1 MTSTGLIDLRSDT
14 VTHPTNEMRQ
24 AMAAADV
31 GDDQYR
37 EDPTVM
43 RLEERAA
50 DLFGKEAA
58 LFVSSGTMG
67 NLVALLAH
75 CGRGDEMILGDE
87 SHILWYEGGG
97 AAALGGIVFNVRR
110 NRPSGEIDLD
120 EIRSIVRSATEDFP
134 ATRVIA
140 IENTH
145 NRCGGTVLSMD
156 YLRQLRQLAD
166 EKQVAIHM
174 DGARVF
180 NAAAASGVSLAE
192 IASNVDSV
200 QFCLSKG
207 LAAPVGSMVAGDR
220 DFIETV
226 RLRRKQVG
234 GAMRQAGV
242 IAAAGLVALDGM
254 RDRLTDDHMRARRL
268 AERLAAIPGVMV
280 DLDRVQT
287 NIVVFRP
294 PAGSD
299 FTAAADAFRAE
310 GVLVSGFGSKGLR
323 MVTHY
328 QIDDAAIERTLHVA
342 NQVLAR
348 HSANHL
354 ATAVRV

>member
-1 MTSTGLIDLRSDT
+1 MSTSGAIDLRSDT
-14 VTHPTNEMRQ
+14 VTRPTDNMRR
-24 AMAAADV
+24 AMASAEV

-37 EDPTVM
+37 EDPTVT

-75 CGRGDEMILGDE
+75 CGRGDEAILGDE

-110 NRPSGEIDLD
+110 NTPTGELDLND
-120 EIRSIVRSATEDFP
+120 VASVIRSATEDFP
-134 ATRVIA
+134 ATKVIA
-140 IENTH
+140 IEDTH
-145 NRCGGTVLSMD
+145 NRCGGTVLSLD
-156 YLRQLRQLAD
+156 YLHQLRQLATGRN
-166 EKQVAIHM
+166 VAIHM
-174 DGARVF
+174 DGARIF
-180 NAAAASGVSLAE
+180 NAAVASGSSLAQ
-192 IASNVDSV
+192 ITANVDSV

-207 LAAPVGSMVAGDR
+207 LAAPVGSMVAGTR
-220 DFIETV
+220 EFVETV

-242 IAAAGLVALDGM
+242 IAAAGLIALDEM
-254 RDRLTDDHMRARRL
+254 RDRLAEDHRRARRL
-268 AERLAAIPGVMV
+268 AIGLASISGVTV
-280 DLDRVQT
+280 DLDTVQT

-294 PAGSD
+294 PAGID
-299 FTAAADAFRAE
+299 YTAAADAFRAD
-310 GVLVSGFGSKGLR
+310 GILVSGFGHRGLR

-328 QIDDAAIERTLHVA
+328 QIDDAAIDRTLSVA
-342 NQVLAR
+342 GRIFAGQPAAQPVA
-348 HSANHL
+348 AE
-354 ATAVRV
+354 

>member
-1 MTSTGLIDLRSDT
+1 MPSTGLIDLRSDT
-14 VTHPTNEMRQ
+14 VTHPTDAMRR
-24 AMAAADV
+24 AMAAAEV

-37 EDPTVM
+37 EDPTVT

-50 DLFGKEAA
+50 ELFGKEAA

-75 CGRGDEMILGDE
+75 CGRGDEVILGDQ

-97 AAALGGIVFNVRR
+97 AAALGGIVFNVRP
-110 NRPSGEIDLD
+110 NAPTGELDLD
-120 EIRSIVRSATEDFP
+120 DVGAVVRSATEDFP
-134 ATRVIA
+134 ATKVIA
-140 IENTH
+140 IEDTH
-145 NRCGGTVLSMD
+145 NRCGGTVLPMG
-156 YLRQLRQLAD
+156 YLRRLRALAD
-166 EKQVAIHM
+166 ERGVAIHM

-180 NAAAASGVSLAE
+180 NAAVASGHSLAE
-192 IASNVDSV
+192 IAATVDSV

-207 LAAPVGSMVAGDR
+207 LAAPVGSMVTGSRA
-220 DFIETV
+220 FIETV

-242 IAAAGLVALDGM
+242 IAAAGLVALDEM
-254 RDRLTDDHMRARRL
+254 RDRLVDDHARARRL
-268 AERLAAIPGVMV
+268 AEGLASLPGVTV
-280 DLDRVQT
+280 DLSTVQT

-299 FTAAADAFRAE
+299 FAAASAAFRDA
-310 GVLVSGFGSKGLR
+310 GILASGFGTRGLR

-328 QIDDAAIERTLHVA
+328 QIDDAAIDRTLDVA
-342 NQVLAR
+342 SRIFAGRASGRPVAA
-348 HSANHL
+348 H
-354 ATAVRV
+354 

>member
-1 MTSTGLIDLRSDT
+1 MSTSGAIDLRSDT
-14 VTHPTNEMRQ
+14 VTHPTETMRR
-24 AMAAADV
+24 AMASAEV

-37 EDPTVM
+37 EDPTVT

-50 DLFGKEAA
+50 ELFGKEAA

-75 CGRGDEMILGDE
+75 CGRGDEAILGDE

-110 NRPSGEIDLD
+110 NDPSGEINLD
-120 EIRSIVRSATEDFP
+120 DIGSVVRGATEDFP
-134 ATRVIA
+134 ATKVIA
-140 IENTH
+140 IEDTH
-145 NRCGGTVLSMD
+145 NRCGGTVLSMG
-156 YLRQLRQLAD
+156 YLRRLRQLAND
-166 EKQVAIHM
+166 RGVAIHM

-180 NAAAASGVSLAE
+180 NAAVASGSSLAE
-192 IASNVDSV
+192 IAANVDSV

-207 LAAPVGSMVAGDR
+207 LAAPVGSMVAGTR
-220 DFIETV
+220 AFIETA

-242 IAAAGLVALDGM
+242 IAAAGLVALDEM
-254 RDRLTDDHMRARRL
+254 RDRLADDHRRARRL
-268 AERLAAIPGVMV
+268 AEGLAGIPGLTVN
-280 DLDRVQT
+280 LDTVQT

-299 FTAAADAFRAE
+299 FAAVANAFRDD
-310 GVLVSGFGSKGLR
+310 GVLVSGFGHRGLR

-328 QIDDAAIERTLHVA
+328 QIDDAAIDRALAVA
-342 NQVLAR
+342 NRIFAGRPTAR
-348 HSANHL
+348 PA
-354 ATAVRV
+354 AAK